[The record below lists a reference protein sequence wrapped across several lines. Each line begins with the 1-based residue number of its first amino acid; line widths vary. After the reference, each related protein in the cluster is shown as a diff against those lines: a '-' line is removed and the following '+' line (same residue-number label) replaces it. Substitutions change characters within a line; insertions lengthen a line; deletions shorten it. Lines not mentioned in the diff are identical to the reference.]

1 MRCLAGSSGALRFL
15 CKRKGG
21 QGAARGSVWFQWFA
35 ELSGCCQGGNPLHS
49 KQRKTSQMLASTM
62 ARPKNGDPLPAMKSS
77 FRRDESHMASCHF
90 CSVSPG
96 IQGCSGWDF
105 WYLNQHTFNQMETTM
120 DIHGSFDIQTEM
132 ERRTVIILGSV
143 HVPTGCPQ
151 KIFHEDFGGV

>member
-1 MRCLAGSSGALRFL
+1 MPHAIFAL
-15 CKRKGG
+15 
-21 QGAARGSVWFQWFA
+21 
-35 ELSGCCQGGNPLHS
+35 
-49 KQRKTSQMLASTM
+49 
-62 ARPKNGDPLPAMKSS
+62 
-77 FRRDESHMASCHF
+77 
-90 CSVSPG
+90 VSPG

-105 WYLNQHTFNQMETTM
+105 WYLNQHTFNQMETIM